1 MTIVI
6 AQLKHETKTFSPVP
20 TPLSRFTRV
29 GETPPC
35 GEAAI
40 REYRNTGSAI
50 AAMIDRVEEA

>member
-6 AQLKHETKTFSPVP
+6 AQLKHETNTFSPVP

-50 AAMIDRVEEA
+50 A